1 MNLELN
7 GHLEPKQTKRPPQG
21 NLVTWLSLG
30 FLLLCSCVFISYF
43 MRLVDNVQGDLAQQ
57 SAQQST
63 EAVSDETG
71 YAPFAKQERNERIR
85 DQALMDEEQWREE
98 AANRREREAFETI
111 PSEAYVNQ
119 YASQLAST
127 IRKIGE
133 KQKGLRQGMEEELQR
148 VNQGNH

>member
-1 MNLELN
+1 MSTGMNSQ
-7 GHLEPKQTKRPPQG
+7 LEPKRAKRPPQL

-30 FLLLCSCVFISYF
+30 FLLLCSCVFVSYF
-43 MRLVDNVQGDLAQQ
+43 MNLVGNMQGDLAQQ
-57 SAQQST
+57 ST
-63 EAVSDETG
+63 EAVDREDAYEPLG
-71 YAPFAKQERNERIR
+71 KRERNEKIR
-85 DQALMDEEQWREE
+85 AIALEDEELWREE
-98 AANRREREAFETI
+98 VARQKRRGSTETI
-111 PSEAYVNQ
+111 PSELYINQ